1 MAKYNFDLHKFRNI
15 MLLEKNKDEYTS
27 YELINAIVQSFN
39 IETFSFYDLLESL
52 KYYMKEIQELKIYF
66 SYTFFFILKAYLIM
80 EDNVDKDSE
89 QIIYIEKKMSK
100 IWNSIPNDTSIQFT
114 P

>member
-1 MAKYNFDLHKFRNI
+1 MAKYNFDLHKFRKI

-27 YELINAIVQSFN
+27 DELINAIVQSFN
-39 IETFSFYDLLESL
+39 VETFVFFDLLESI
-52 KYYMKEIQELKIYF
+52 KYYMNEIQELKVYF
-66 SYTFFFILKAYLIM
+66 SYTFYFILKAYLLI
-80 EDNVDKDSE
+80 EENVNKNSE
-89 QIIYIEKKMSK
+89 QIISIDKKMSK